1 MKGKNEKAK
10 VLNFTQKL
18 IFFTSWAISEVL
30 VTCAM
35 MTHNWTRNKEI
46 REQAKL
52 SIMPKKA
59 TAFVIIIMRKQD
71 RANPISS

>member
-1 MKGKNEKAK
+1 
-10 VLNFTQKL
+10 
-18 IFFTSWAISEVL
+18 
-30 VTCAM
+30 M